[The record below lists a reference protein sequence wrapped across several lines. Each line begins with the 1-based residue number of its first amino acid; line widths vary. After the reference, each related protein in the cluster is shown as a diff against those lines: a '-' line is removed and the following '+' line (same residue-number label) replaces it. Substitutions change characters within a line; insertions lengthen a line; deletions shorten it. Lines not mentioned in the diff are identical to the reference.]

1 MMIIFLYSQDNIQ
14 CWDGYGHQICVF
26 KEDGTEVDEEY
37 FKTTPSYWSLNQ
49 ARCGKK
55 ASNEFILD
63 FISLHEIFTVMHY
76 TK

>member
-37 FKTTPSYWSLNQ
+37 FEVLLNNTIVMVLKSLNQ

-55 ASNEFILD
+55 ASNEFI
-63 FISLHEIFTVMHY
+63 
-76 TK
+76 